1 MSCYSYNHHRKN
13 KPRRQYVNS
22 AFHSLASLRSRVNQ
36 YHSQTRSDSF
46 PNPSSHIRQ
55 FPYTTFPLQSNLA
68 KSFSGICGRY
78 VPQGWSTQ
86 GRRTRSDT
94 EYSDG
99 SYCNGWNDGWNENT
113 DGHDDTANG
122 YYGMDQFLLP
132 RLRLESVSIHSLAF
146 IHNTH
151 PEIVKL
157 PFPLTLGFKSMLQ
170 RGVETPDMD
179 VRWVSS
185 LSWYFLNF
193 FGLNGLYRII
203 LGSDNGKFNILDCS
217 LCVVVVVGTILTAC

>member
-1 MSCYSYNHHRKN
+1 
-13 KPRRQYVNS
+13 
-22 AFHSLASLRSRVNQ
+22 
-36 YHSQTRSDSF
+36 
-46 PNPSSHIRQ
+46 
-55 FPYTTFPLQSNLA
+55 
-68 KSFSGICGRY
+68 
-78 VPQGWSTQ
+78 
-86 GRRTRSDT
+86 
-94 EYSDG
+94 
-99 SYCNGWNDGWNENT
+99 
-113 DGHDDTANG
+113 
-122 YYGMDQFLLP
+122 MDQFLLP

-217 LCVVVVVGTILTAC
+217 LCVVVVVGTILTACWSRRFITRHVFPIRCCSCSRSSTRATAGLQQAVQSRERQPGVFRRAILLGCKRRGDSNTEEIRKKALALD